1 MINFKGAKFT
11 LPAAISARLFRD
23 VGFGDHYMK
32 GNITVESDLAEFIE
46 KNSNMDKRW
55 LPYLP
60 TTSRKVAKH
69 YNIPAKF
76 YELLLGES
84 MTYSCGNFS
93 NSSSKS
99 LKAGQREKYRFH
111 QHWLDLNKADDA
123 VLLDC
128 GCGWGS
134 FARDLGGQYPR
145 VLIDGL
151 SLSAEQIKYAI
162 QMGSVN
168 KNVLYHLCSWE
179 QFKPAYKY
187 DRFTSIGML
196 EHVGKKKLQPFFNWV
211 DSVLDVGA
219 VGTLQFIS
227 RDTPISKWADK
238 HIFPGAY
245 PPSYNEVVRVMSQ
258 AGLQVTDTVERGQD
272 YAITLK
278 RWLDNFESSLSWIRA
293 MGFDEQFI
301 RMFRL
306 YLNGGIASFRSGN
319 SQLIQLRFVKN

>member
-1 MINFKGAKFT
+1 MINFNEAKLT
-11 LPAAISARLFRD
+11 LPAAISAYLFGD

-32 GNITVESDLAEFIE
+32 GNITVQGDLAKFIE
-46 KNSNMDKRW
+46 KYNNSDKRW

-84 MTYSCGNFS
+84 MTYSCGNFYMDY
-93 NSSSKS
+93 SKS
-99 LKAGQREKYRFH
+99 LKMGQWCKFKHHE
-111 QHWLDLNKADDA
+111 QWLDLNKAENL

-128 GCGWGS
+128 GCGWGGFTRHIGERFS
-134 FARDLGGQYPR
+134 GA
-145 VLIDGL
+145 LIDGL
-151 SLSAEQIKYAI
+151 SLSEEQIKYDI
-162 QMGSVN
+162 KMGSIN
-168 KNVLYHLCSWE
+168 ENISYYLSSWE

-187 DRFTSIGML
+187 DRFASIGML
-196 EHVGKKKLQPFFNWV
+196 EHVGKKKLKPFFAWV
-211 DSVLDVGA
+211 DSVLESNA

-245 PPSYNEVVRVMSQ
+245 PPSYNEVERIMSQ
-258 AGLQVTDTVERGQD
+258 NGLQVTNTVERGKD

-278 RWLDNFESSLSWIRA
+278 HWLDNFESSLGEIRA
-293 MGFDEQFI
+293 MGFDETFI

-306 YLNGGIASFRSGN
+306 YLCGGIASFRSGN